1 MTKKHLAMLLIMNPI
16 RPNALKNKFNL
27 LKIILQ
33 ILEILFKTYKSSS
46 LMKGLKKFM
55 NIQKNDSENIKLNK
69 IQI

>member
-55 NIQKNDSENIKLNK
+55 NI
-69 IQI
+69 